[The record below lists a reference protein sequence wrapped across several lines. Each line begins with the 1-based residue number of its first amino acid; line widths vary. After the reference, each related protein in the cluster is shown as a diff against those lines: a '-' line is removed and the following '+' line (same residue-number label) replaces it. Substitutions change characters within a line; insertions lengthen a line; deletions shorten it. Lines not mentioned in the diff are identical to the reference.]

1 MSRFSTYLLKGAGN
15 LLDLM
20 NDIFCALDQNNAIP
34 LSSNVD
40 NETGNCI
47 LMVCKAGEIP
57 YKLTIFKC
65 MFYIHVINTI

>member
-1 MSRFSTYLLKGAGN
+1 
-15 LLDLM
+15 M